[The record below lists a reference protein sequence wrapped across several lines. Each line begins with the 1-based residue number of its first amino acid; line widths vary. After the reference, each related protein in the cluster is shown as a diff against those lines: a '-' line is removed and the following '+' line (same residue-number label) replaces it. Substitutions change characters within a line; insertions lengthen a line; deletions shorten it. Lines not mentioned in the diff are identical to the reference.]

1 MLSTKHCCATVVETH
16 LPRPVLVDAVER
28 VEEPFRFRVRQA
40 QRLKGWG
47 HVLRVEAMQQG
58 VGEVAWTTRRHVSN
72 QSYSGASHSHPT
84 LWHGLLTFNMAAS
97 LSLTSELCRTPIGAA
112 CLHAKGGRQRSD
124 DVEPS
129 YKLPHAKHGAGGS
142 Q

>member
-58 VGEVAWTTRRHVSN
+58 MGEGVDNTTAREQPKLQRRLAFTPHTVARS
-72 QSYSGASHSHPT
+72 SH
-84 LWHGLLTFNMAAS
+84 LQHGCISVFNIG
-97 LSLTSELCRTPIGAA
+97 TVQDTHRCRLFT
-112 CLHAKGGRQRSD
+112 RQRWP
-124 DVEPS
+124 V
-129 YKLPHAKHGAGGS
+129 AVGRR
-142 Q
+142 